1 MGLIFMIV
9 LGAILGWLAAI
20 ILDAESRPGLARNVG
35 SGILGALGA
44 GLLVS
49 PLVGGGSL
57 LAEHYSV
64 TALLVALLGSLVL
77 IACANVFGRL
87 QLR

>member
-1 MGLIFMIV
+1 MGLMFMIV

-20 ILDAESRPGLARNVG
+20 IFDAESVSGLARNMV
-35 SGILGALGA
+35 SGVAGALIA

-57 LAEHYSV
+57 LKDNYSV
-64 TALLVALLGSLVL
+64 SALLIALLGSVVV
-77 IACANVFGRL
+77 IACADMVRRL
-87 QLR
+87 QSR